1 MCFSRNLL
9 FSVYLRESHLV
20 SVHRCPVIADV
31 IGARRSSSSCCSC
44 CHVALFSLSHLM
56 TVCLDNICH
65 WRPLALIVSLVE
77 TEDWLQRAQK
87 TLRTVVDDPCDDIGN
102 CVLMMSKFR
111 VGVCWLW
118 WWVFFIK
125 RRSFLQHNI
134 RIVQTFD
141 HSWCSHVK
149 KHSTKL
155 NSQDS

>member
-1 MCFSRNLL
+1 MCFSRNFL

-118 WWVFFIK
+118 WWVFFFSLLRGGAFCSIIYALYK
-125 RRSFLQHNI
+125 HLIIPGAVTWRNI
-134 RIVQTFD
+134 QQ
-141 HSWCSHVK
+141 S
-149 KHSTKL
+149 
-155 NSQDS
+155 